1 MLLNWFVSSIA
12 ENGNFKSLISTQD
25 LKNIGV
31 QYCTHLLA
39 AGVLR
44 QISDKDAPT
53 ENVFKVRWRKLTYR
67 TISNFFP
74 FLISVIS

>member
-1 MLLNWFVSSIA
+1 MLINWFVSSIT
-12 ENGNFKSLISTQD
+12 ENSHFKTLLSTQD
-25 LKNIGV
+25 LRSLGI

-53 ENVFKVRWRKLTYR
+53 ENIFKVNILLTTLY
-67 TISNFFP
+67 IIVCS
-74 FLISVIS
+74 L